1 MKPPELRDIEG
12 LGPTTLTNPQQQLPH
27 LCGLTAAG
35 LGLEPLY
42 MRFPRYNFGTVLI
55 PPSHTHTKPVINRQL
70 PSVTVTPA
78 SPVVPPSRATVLRS
92 DKGTTPSDTGLDG
105 VSTTSPGEGR
115 AVLSP
120 SSWNSAPHGLSTRK
134 KH

>member
-120 SSWNSAPHGLSTRK
+120 SSWNSAPHGLNTRK